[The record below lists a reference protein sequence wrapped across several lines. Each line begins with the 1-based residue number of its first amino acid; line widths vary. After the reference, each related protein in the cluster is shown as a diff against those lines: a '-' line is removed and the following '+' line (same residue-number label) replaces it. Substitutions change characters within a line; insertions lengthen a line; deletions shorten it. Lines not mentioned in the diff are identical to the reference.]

1 MRITKEMLQKSARDC
16 VTMRIKTE
24 KDLVAAYLIGSALS
38 DDFLFGGQ
46 ADIDLVLVHSN
57 QPSVQREIV
66 RVYDEVHLDIIHHS
80 QSTYLTPRE
89 LRIDPWLGY
98 AIQDHPQ
105 LLYDVRHWFEF
116 TQASAGSQFYRPDH
130 MAGRSRKFSE
140 RARSIWTEMHQTKK
154 MHGERIATY
163 LKALASAGNAIAC
176 LSGPPISK
184 RRFSQQI
191 PARFAQIGLS
201 DMYTGF
207 LMLSGINEVSTEDV
221 QTMLPGWEKAYLLA
235 SKQDP
240 LNIDLHPL
248 RKEYYLKAISVGVE
262 NDGPTSIGMMLLNT
276 WAKAVNTTPA
286 TTPEYEEW
294 LKAMD
299 VFHLGKDDFSDR
311 LNGLDHFLDRLEEA
325 IDRWSLE
332 NGA

>member
-16 VTMRIKTE
+16 VTMRIKSE

-38 DDFLFGGQ
+38 DDFLLGGQ
-46 ADIDLVLVHSN
+46 ADIDLVLVHAN
-57 QPSVQREIV
+57 QPAMQREII

-89 LRIDPWLGY
+89 LRVDPWLGY

-105 LLYDVRHWFEF
+105 LFYDVRHWFEF

-130 MAGRSRKFSE
+130 TAGRARKFSE
-140 RARSIWTEMHQTKK
+140 RARSIWTELHQTKK
-154 MHGERIATY
+154 MHGERIAAY

-176 LSGPPISK
+176 LSGPPLSK
-184 RRFSQQI
+184 RRFSKQI
-191 PARFAQIGLS
+191 SSRFAAVGLS
-201 DMYTGF
+201 DMYAGF
-207 LMLSGINEVSTEDV
+207 QVLSGMNEVNTVDIQS
-221 QTMLPGWEKAYLLA
+221 MLPGWESAFQLA

-248 RKEYYLKAISVGVE
+248 RKEYYLKAVMSGLEQDDPGSIS
-262 NDGPTSIGMMLLNT
+262 MMFLNT
-276 WAKAVNTTPA
+276 WTKAVNTTLS
-286 TTPEYEEW
+286 TTPEFEIW
-294 LKAMD
+294 LKSMD
-299 VFHLGKDDFSDR
+299 QFHLGKDDFSDR
-311 LNGLDHFLDRLEEA
+311 LNGLDHFLDRLEEL